1 MVYINENFNKLTP
14 SYLFATVAEKRAAYE
29 AAADLTVATDGRT
42 PEEIAEEI
50 LRAAGHL
57 ERNRAYMDKE

>member
-29 AAADLTVATDGRT
+29 AANPQAKVISLGIGDVTQPLCPAVIQA
-42 PEEIAEEI
+42 
-50 LRAAGHL
+50 
-57 ERNRAYMDKE
+57 M